1 MASSPR
7 WYRALLLLLPPA
19 FRKAY
24 GAEMERLFAERWADT
39 GRGLARVRLTVEA
52 VADVV
57 AGAVAEWSVGWM
69 EERATSTREGWG
81 MDGWIQDLRI
91 GVRGLMRRPGFTAAA
106 VLTLALGIGATVAI
120 FSVVNG
126 VLLEPLPYP
135 DADRLVVLWET
146 DTRTGRRNGGVDH
159 PDIRTWQRDVP
170 GLTVAG
176 YSGSRPTLTGMGDPE
191 VIFGAQV
198 TDGLLGVFGLA
209 PVLGRDLTAADDVL
223 GGPRVLVISHGFW
236 QARLGGSP
244 DVLGRTLTLGG
255 NPWEIVGVTPEG
267 FDFPEGAA
275 LWVPRRHDPEGCG
288 HGCRIMGAVGRIQA
302 DATLAQVQ
310 ERMDAVSARLAEEF
324 PDAHRDSGITFER
337 LLDTQVSDVRTALWV
352 LMAAVVMVLL
362 IACANVANLLLVR
375 SAERT
380 GEMALRATLGASRTR
395 LVRQLLT
402 ESLVLAGV
410 AGLLGVGLA
419 HWGIS
424 ALVALAPDGIPR
436 LAEAGLDGRVLAFGL
451 ATVGLVTMV
460 FGLAPTLQL
469 ARRPLAPILGGSRRT
484 RGGRTSNLSRSLLL
498 SGEVALSLVL
508 LLGAGLLFGTL
519 RQIRGADLGFD
530 AERVERFRLSVPESR
545 YDTQGIIRFFE
556 ELEGRLAAIPGVDA
570 AGAAFGAPLASGNI
584 GTSVEFLDREAVDPA
599 DRPSLAVRPATLGY
613 PAAMGLPLVRGRW
626 FEPADVHGSEG
637 VVVINQAAAAAH
649 WPGED
654 PLGKRIR
661 LSVSWGF
668 DDDPART
675 VVGVVGNVRSY
686 SATEPD
692 RPTAYLP
699 NAQFGVNSM
708 YVTLRLSRGTRSVM
722 PAAREAVA
730 ALDPNLALHDVARME
745 DVVDGQLAATRF
757 YLALLGVFSALAL
770 ILASVGLYGVVA
782 YAVSRRTREIG
793 IRVALGA
800 PADSVVG
807 MVIREGMAPALV
819 GVLVGLSGAVFAGR
833 ALSSLLYGVEPN
845 DPTTVAAVTAL
856 LLAVTSAATLV
867 PARRASRI
875 APATALREE

>member
-1 MASSPR
+1 MANPPS
-7 WYRALLLLLPPA
+7 WYRALVLLLPPA
-19 FRKAY
+19 FRRAY
-24 GAEMERLFAERWADT
+24 GREMERLFAERWAET
-39 GRGLARVRLTVEA
+39 RGRGARARLALEA
-52 VADVV
+52 VVDGVT
-57 AGAVAEWSVGWM
+57 GAVAEWVREVGDAI
-69 EERATSTREGWG
+69 RTNGREGWG
-81 MDGWIQDLRI
+81 MDGWMQDLRF
-91 GVRGLMRRPGFTAAA
+91 GVRGLLRRPGFTAAA
-106 VLTLALGIGATVAI
+106 VLTLSLGIGATVAI

-146 DTRTGRRNGGVDH
+146 DTRNGRRNGGVDH
-159 PDIRTWQRDVP
+159 PDIRTWQQDVP

-176 YSGSRPTLTGMGDPE
+176 HSGSRPTLTGFGDPE
-191 VIFGAQV
+191 VIFGARV
-198 TDGLLGVFGLA
+198 TDGLVRVFGLA
-209 PVLGRDLTAADDVL
+209 PALGRDLTADDDVP

-236 QARLGGSP
+236 QSRLGGAP
-244 DVLGRTLTLGG
+244 DVLGRTLTLDG
-255 NPWEIVGVTPEG
+255 NPWEVVGVAPEG
-267 FDFPEGAA
+267 FDFPNGAE
-275 LWVPRRHDPEGCG
+275 LWAPRRHDPEGCG
-288 HGCRIMGAVGRIQA
+288 HGCRVMGAVGRIEA
-302 DATLAQVQ
+302 GATMEQVQ
-310 ERMDAVSARLAEEF
+310 ERMDASSARLAEAF
-324 PDAHRDSGITFER
+324 PNAHRDSRITFER

-375 SAERT
+375 GAERT

-451 ATVGLVTMV
+451 ATVGLVTMA
-460 FGLAPTLQL
+460 FGLAPTLHM
-469 ARRPLAPILGGSRRT
+469 ARGSLSPDLGGSRRT
-484 RGGRTSNLSRSLLL
+484 RGGRASSLSRSLLL

-545 YDTQGIIRFFE
+545 YDTPGIVRFFE

-584 GTSVEFLDREAVDPA
+584 GTSVELLDREPVDPA
-599 DRPSLAVRPATLGY
+599 DRPNLAVRPATLGY
-613 PAAMGLPLVRGRW
+613 LAAMGLPLVRGRW
-626 FEPADVHGSEG
+626 FEPADVHESEG
-637 VVVINQAAAAAH
+637 VVVINQAAAAAY

-654 PLGKRIR
+654 PLGKKIR

-675 VVGVVGNVRSY
+675 VVGVVGDVRSY

-699 NAQFGVNSM
+699 NAQFGANSM
-708 YVTLRLSRGTRSVM
+708 YVTLRLLRGTRTVM
-722 PAAREAVA
+722 PAARQVVA
-730 ALDPNLALHDVARME
+730 ALDPNLALNDVARME
-745 DVVDGQLAATRF
+745 DVVDAQLGATRF
-757 YLALLGVFSALAL
+757 YLTLLGIFSVLAL
-770 ILASVGLYGVVA
+770 VLASVGLYGVVA

-800 PADSVVG
+800 PVDDVVR
-807 MVIREGMAPALV
+807 MLVREGMAPALL
-819 GVLVGLSGAVFAGR
+819 GVVAGLAGALLAGR
-833 ALSSLLYGVEPN
+833 ALGSLLYGVEPH
-845 DPTTVAAVTAL
+845 DPLTVTAVTAL
-856 LLAVTSAATLV
+856 LVTVTLAATVV
-867 PARRASRI
+867 PARRASRVQ
-875 APATALREE
+875 PSVALREE